1 MKRII
6 AILLCI
12 LILGSVAAFADDGTA
27 LQILGYRQNDNKID
41 VLLYAKDSQYFTE
54 HNMTARLNNSNLNL
68 EKLSAFSGSGYG
80 TTWLVIV
87 EPTAYSN
94 IRNMNYELL
103 ETLVTQLGEN
113 DSLAVMDARTGETS
127 SFVKDVPTV
136 KGFAKTA
143 LEGRGDVRL
152 YDAVHTAISKLH
164 ENAPADS
171 RKNLVILSSCIDS
184 NSVHTL
190 DELYQ
195 EVVNSDLTVYTLG
208 LMRNP
213 NVNDDPYQKLSTLST
228 ATPSGLA
235 AKYADYPRG
244 VGATALKLIT
254 DNDDNFYVLTASLDG
269 VYEAGE
275 PTLAVTLNGVEATVE
290 SIPVYVVMRNDG
302 YTPATGGVQDEE
314 ELSENE
320 GNTNTFLLWV
330 KNNLLVVILAAVL
343 LILMVVLLIVLLRK
357 NKRKTIDRDVPIDGD
372 DIPDIPTG
380 PVSKVRVELTNR
392 ANGTVHAGE
401 IFDSSIKAG
410 RSAEL
415 KLVGDPSISR
425 EQMEF
430 IWQNGILYV
439 QDTNSSNGT
448 LVNGKEVVGAV
459 HLQQG
464 DMIHVGDTDYVVTW
478 RSRQ

>member
-12 LILGSVAAFADDGTA
+12 LILGSAAAFADDGTA
-27 LQILGYRQNDNKID
+27 LQILGYRQNDSKID
-41 VLLYAKDSQYFTE
+41 FLLYAKDSQYFTE

-80 TTWLVIV
+80 TTWLVVI

-94 IRNMNYELL
+94 IRDMNYELL
-103 ETLVTQLGEN
+103 EALVTGMGQS

-127 SFVKDVPTV
+127 SFVRDVPTV

-143 LEGRGDVRL
+143 LEGRGEVRL
-152 YDAVHTAISKLH
+152 YDAIYTAIAKLR

-171 RKNLVILSSCIDS
+171 RKNLVILSACTDS

-190 DELYQ
+190 DELNQ
-195 EVVNSDLTVYTLG
+195 EVANSDLTVYTFG

-213 NVNDDPYQKLSTLST
+213 NVNDDPYKKLSTLST

-235 AKYADYPRG
+235 FKYSDYPKG
-244 VGATALKLIT
+244 VGTAAAQRIA
-254 DNDDNFYVLTASLDG
+254 DNNENFYVLTASLDG

-275 PTLAVTLNGVEATVE
+275 PKLTVSLNGVEATVE
-290 SIPVYVVMRNDG
+290 SISVFVALPFIDPVQ
-302 YTPATGGVQDEE
+302 PAPTDDPGP
-314 ELSENE
+314 
-320 GNTNTFLLWV
+320 V
-330 KNNLLVVILAAVL
+330 KPSGISAILDWAKSNLLIVILAAVL
-343 LILMVVLLIVLLRK
+343 LILLVVLLIVLLRK
-357 NKRKTIDRDVPIDGD
+357 NRRKKIDSDGPTD
-372 DIPDIPTG
+372 GNDIPDIPTG